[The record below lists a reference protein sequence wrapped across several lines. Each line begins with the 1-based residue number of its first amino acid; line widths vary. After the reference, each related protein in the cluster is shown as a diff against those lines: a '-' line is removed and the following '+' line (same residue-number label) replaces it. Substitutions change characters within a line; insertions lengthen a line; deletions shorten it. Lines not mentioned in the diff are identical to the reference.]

1 MPQLKGDSET
11 RPDMRVIGTD
21 RSSSSFKLS
30 PLLTLAICFLM
41 SGCGGSQIWSA
52 ESRSPDGKVIANA
65 STVVTGRGLS
75 IVSNTM
81 TDVQL
86 KWAKGSR
93 GKTSIL
99 ELADATDDP
108 VDTRVEM
115 NWLTP
120 THLELTVKGNQSI
133 VFQAVKWDGIDISV
147 RDLSKATENRNAT
160 KSQPP
165 TPPAFAYQK
174 TTALPSGR

>member
-1 MPQLKGDSET
+1 MKPTIRGCSWGLKLILLLTSG
-11 RPDMRVIGTD
+11 VA
-21 RSSSSFKLS
+21 
-30 PLLTLAICFLM
+30 PLL
-41 SGCGGSQIWSA
+41 SGCGRSQTLWST

-81 TDVQL
+81 TDVHL

-93 GKTSIL
+93 GETSIL

-147 RDLSKATENRNAT
+147 QDHSKAAVESENKTRSLA
-160 KSQPP
+160 P
-165 TPPAFAYQK
+165 TPPAFAYKK
-174 TTALPSGR
+174 TAPPSSH

>member
-1 MPQLKGDSET
+1 MKPTMRGRSWSLKLILLLTSG
-11 RPDMRVIGTD
+11 VC
-21 RSSSSFKLS
+21 
-30 PLLTLAICFLM
+30 PLL
-41 SGCGGSQIWSA
+41 SGCGRSQTLWST

-93 GKTSIL
+93 GETSIL

-147 RDLSKATENRNAT
+147 RDLSKAAENRNAT
-160 KSQPP
+160 KSLAP

-174 TTALPSGR
+174 TTGPPSGH

>member
-1 MPQLKGDSET
+1 
-11 RPDMRVIGTD
+11 
-21 RSSSSFKLS
+21 
-30 PLLTLAICFLM
+30 
-41 SGCGGSQIWSA
+41 
-52 ESRSPDGKVIANA
+52 
-65 STVVTGRGLS
+65 
-75 IVSNTM
+75 M

-93 GKTSIL
+93 GETSIL

-147 RDLSKATENRNAT
+147 RDLSKAAENRNAT
-160 KSQPP
+160 KSLAP

-174 TTALPSGR
+174 TTGPPSGH